1 MFLWKPNL
9 ASPLEEEVA
18 RRTPWMSAS
27 KFFGLSLSHAFERSN
42 TAGLLLEDTRIAR
55 AEKEAGTF
63 DDMWWIGGLT
73 GTPET
78 NRNALSE
85 EDFKAKGYDR
95 NGKIAYTPRTT
106 EQRAQIEAEVFDRRE
121 YEKQLL
127 ERENTGAWRVALGLG
142 AGLLA
147 SLPDPVNLIP
157 VGGTLSKGASM
168 GRRVLSGAKS
178 GALGT
183 VVADAFLM
191 PESARRGEDV
201 GFSDLA
207 LDVTFGALLGAGIGG
222 VGGILHNR
230 RVKGLSSERR
240 LLEGVLTDAGYNQ
253 ADARRLSS
261 STVEFL
267 ADMGD
272 RATLSQTVRQ
282 NLAGLDRINAGRLLD
297 RTMLA
302 LERGE
307 RLDIGRWAEEMGARR
322 SFEVA
327 ERIQSEQS
335 ALASGYDRVRDNPLV
350 GSPDEVLATLE
361 PEDIERVLVHHGP
374 AVLKGG
380 EIKVQGNPLKNAGFS
395 KRGFGLVKIIFAH
408 GEKGNKTPDMP
419 PVSKEDV
426 LSIPRFLREY
436 EPIIQEHLPAGDG
449 ITRWNIP
456 REDGKHLAIVV
467 GRGQDGP
474 DSRLVSV
481 FVDDPQK
488 NPTGQKNPALILPS
502 RRKSGEGDTGQGISS
517 FTPDSQSGKEGL
529 PSASSIGRQSLSV
542 NERPLDFSA
551 PEPEPRITPPTLEES
566 ARLEQEAA
574 RAEAGSALDVEATR
588 LVAEGKI
595 SKEDKADW
603 ETAQQEI
610 GRADALENAGLSIM
624 ECVTGGMA

>member
-1 MFLWKPNL
+1 
-9 ASPLEEEVA
+9 
-18 RRTPWMSAS
+18 MSAS
-27 KFFGLSLSHAFERSN
+27 EFFGLSLSHAFERSN

-127 ERENTGAWRVALGLG
+127 ERENTGAWRGALGLG

-240 LLEGVLTDAGYNQ
+240 LLEGVLTDAGYNRLMPGGFRPQ
-253 ADARRLSS
+253 RLS
-261 STVEFL
+261 FL
-267 ADMGD
+267 LIWGIEPPFPKPCA
-272 RATLSQTVRQ
+272 RTLP
-282 NLAGLDRINAGRLLD
+282 G
-297 RTMLA
+297 
-302 LERGE
+302 
-307 RLDIGRWAEEMGARR
+307 W
-322 SFEVA
+322 
-327 ERIQSEQS
+327 
-335 ALASGYDRVRDNPLV
+335 
-350 GSPDEVLATLE
+350 
-361 PEDIERVLVHHGP
+361 
-374 AVLKGG
+374 
-380 EIKVQGNPLKNAGFS
+380 
-395 KRGFGLVKIIFAH
+395 
-408 GEKGNKTPDMP
+408 
-419 PVSKEDV
+419 
-426 LSIPRFLREY
+426 
-436 EPIIQEHLPAGDG
+436 
-449 ITRWNIP
+449 
-456 REDGKHLAIVV
+456 
-467 GRGQDGP
+467 
-474 DSRLVSV
+474 
-481 FVDDPQK
+481 
-488 NPTGQKNPALILPS
+488 TG
-502 RRKSGEGDTGQGISS
+502 
-517 FTPDSQSGKEGL
+517 
-529 PSASSIGRQSLSV
+529 
-542 NERPLDFSA
+542 
-551 PEPEPRITPPTLEES
+551 
-566 ARLEQEAA
+566 
-574 RAEAGSALDVEATR
+574 
-588 LVAEGKI
+588 
-595 SKEDKADW
+595 
-603 ETAQQEI
+603 
-610 GRADALENAGLSIM
+610 
-624 ECVTGGMA
+624 